1 MSKKSIIMLVF
12 ACIFVTVTAGLL
24 VYDAFISFSSYMV
37 LFGSHPE
44 SFGEALGDA
53 LGGIL
58 LYAYTIILGVC
69 ILISS
74 AATLPFD
81 IILMKINGKKWYS
94 IAILSFVITA
104 VVAAIVFVAML
115 PTIAHIQDAAKA
127 SSSSSSS
134 APSDRALLIY

>member
-104 VVAAIVFVAML
+104 VVAAIVFVAVL

-134 APSDRALLIY
+134 APSESALLIY

>member
-12 ACIFVTVTAGLL
+12 ACVFATVTAGLL
-24 VYDAFISFSSYMV
+24 VYDAFLSFSSYMI

-53 LGGIL
+53 LGGVL
-58 LYAYTIILGVC
+58 LYAVTIILGVC

-81 IILMKINGKKWYS
+81 IILMKLNGKKWYS

-115 PTIAHIQDAAKA
+115 PVISQIESAAKA
-127 SSSSSSS
+127 SNSSSSSIDS
-134 APSDRALLIY
+134 SSALLLL

>member
-1 MSKKSIIMLVF
+1 MSKKAIIMLVF
-12 ACIFVTVTAGLL
+12 ACVFATITAGLL
-24 VYDAFISFSSYMV
+24 VYDAFLSFSTYMI

-53 LGGIL
+53 LGGVL
-58 LYAYTIILGVC
+58 LYAVTIILGVC

-94 IAILSFVITA
+94 IAILSFVATA
-104 VVAAIVFVAML
+104 VLAAIVFVAML
-115 PTIAHIQDAAKA
+115 PVIAHIQDAVNA
-127 SSSSSSS
+127 SNSSSS
-134 APSDRALLIY
+134 AMSSENALLIY

>member
-134 APSDRALLIY
+134 APSESALLIY